1 MAKLFRD
8 NSKQNNGKQILLS
21 DLKEARSFVARTKGL
36 LGTNDLAIGS
46 GLWIHRC
53 NSIHTFFMRYSLD
66 CIFLDKDMNVCK
78 LVRDVKP
85 GRVVWP
91 IWSADSVIE
100 MKAGSLD
107 QMSIYAGD
115 LLYVG
120 A

>member
-1 MAKLFRD
+1 MAQLFQ
-8 NSKQNNGKQILLS
+8 QNNKQVLLS
-21 DLKEARSFVARTKGL
+21 DLKIASSFIARTKGL
-36 LGTNDLAIGS
+36 LGTHDLALGS

-66 CIFLDKDMNVCK
+66 CIFLDKDMHVCK

-91 IWSADSVIE
+91 IWDAASVIE

-115 LLYVG
+115 VLYVG